1 MRCNTKADT
10 QQLNDCHPQKHLYA
24 ISDVSEKTGV
34 NSVTLRAWQRRY
46 GLLNPTRT
54 EKGHRLYSQSDIER
68 IQLIL
73 SWLDKGVSI
82 GKVKPLLEYSPA
94 NMVSAEA
101 LDITSEVIES
111 IDAFSKESLEKTV
124 HQLLKEY
131 PLSVLEKQFFLPIQQ
146 HLDGMDTPLSDAQR
160 AFWVSLC
167 RKCFIS
173 TEAQIKSNAKQLV
186 VVMSFDSECGYQL
199 PLELLRAKQQGQQ
212 TLLLENYTGSVLGV
226 DKMVTQIKASS
237 LVIGGA
243 NSLSSKVLNDLKA
256 WLAKMSIP
264 IRITGMI
271 TQIHPDLLQFC
282 SNETLFERKASKQEP
297 EVKP

>member
-10 QQLNDCHPQKHLYA
+10 QQLDDRHPEKPLYA
-24 ISDVSEKTGV
+24 ISEVSEKTGV

-54 EKGHRLYSQSDIER
+54 EKGHRLYSESDIER

-82 GKVKPLLEYSPA
+82 GKVKPLLEHSPA

-124 HQLLKEY
+124 LQLLKEY

-146 HLDGMDTPLSDAQR
+146 HLDGLDTPLSDAQR

-167 RKCFIS
+167 RKCLIS
-173 TEAQIKSNAKQLV
+173 TEAQIKSKAKQLV
-186 VVMSFDSECGYQL
+186 VVMSFDDVYSYKL
-199 PLELLRAKQQGQQ
+199 PLELLRAKQQGGRAF
-212 TLLLENYTGSVLGV
+212 LLENYQGNLLGV
-226 DKMVTQIKASS
+226 DKMITQMGACSIVIVGEKA
-237 LVIGGA
+237 LP
-243 NSLSSKVLNDLKA
+243 SKALNDVFA
-256 WLAKMSIP
+256 WLTKVDIP
-264 IRITGMI
+264 IQITGTI
-271 TQIHPDLLQFC
+271 KQIHPDLAQL
-282 SNETLFERKASKQEP
+282 SSDGSLLERQDI
-297 EVKP
+297 EVKA